1 MEAIVGLLSTILVP
15 GAPHGDKHVGVL
27 SYVNGSALQHHYHLV
42 VRSNGLVKK
51 VVARWFM
58 PNKAAAI

>member
-27 SYVNGSALQHHYHLV
+27 SYVNGSVLQHHPHLV
-42 VRSNGLVKK
+42 VRSVSFWSKNLLELE
-51 VVARWFM
+51 ATDQ
-58 PNKAAAI
+58 